1 MIVAD
6 SSVLIVLSKIGS
18 LRLLQQLHNNVMI
31 VPAVKEEVVDGGR
44 EIGAPDIA
52 YVEAAIAEQWI
63 VVADLDIEEVRLARR
78 LMDTTRLHQ
87 GEAESLVV
95 ANSREMTL
103 LVDDKEARTV
113 ARAMNVRFTG
123 TIGLIL
129 EAYSDG
135 YMEYNEFEQSVR
147 ELSAIMWLSPDV
159 IVNILTRIGEVRGE

>member
-1 MIVAD
+1 
-6 SSVLIVLSKIGS
+6 
-18 LRLLQQLHNNVMI
+18 
-31 VPAVKEEVVDGGR
+31 
-44 EIGAPDIA
+44 
-52 YVEAAIAEQWI
+52 
-63 VVADLDIEEVRLARR
+63 
-78 LMDTTRLHQ
+78 MDTTRLHQ

-103 LVDDKEARTV
+103 LVDDKEARTI

-129 EAYSDG
+129 EAYSEG